1 MIVMWLFN
9 YYAHTRK
16 NSVATLNRIQL
27 FPCAVMKLSAPVE
40 VLGLSYLSCYFLVKC
55 RKWRIGRLL
64 RVCRNINYLVYTC
77 CYNMINISN
86 SGSKTSRLSMY
97 FSYNLAIDQCSQFAS
112 SPNRL
117 YMRLCSAKQIY
128 CQFSAFLCR
137 YSYINNGPCLK
148 QVNVNVFK
156 VYFLSSTAINY
167 SCCYLLYFILI

>member
-1 MIVMWLFN
+1 MCSYETLDLSLN
-9 YYAHTRK
+9 YH
-16 NSVATLNRIQL
+16 
-27 FPCAVMKLSAPVE
+27 CW
-40 VLGLSYLSCYFLVKC
+40 YFLVKH
-55 RKWRIGRLL
+55 REWRIGELL

-77 CYNMINISN
+77 CYNMISISN
-86 SGSKTSRLSMY
+86 SGLDTGTVKNLAAKHVL
-97 FSYNLAIDQCSQFAS
+97 SYNPAIDQCSQFAS

-117 YMRLCSAKQIY
+117 CMRLCSAKQIY

-167 SCCYLLYFILI
+167 SCCYLLYFFLI